1 MRRTFLLLIAIL
13 LVGTTSVKAQKY
25 GHLNG
30 QEIMMQIP
38 GIDSLQIKLDA
49 FQKELQATGDAMLQE
64 FQTKKDLFDK
74 QAGTMSASV
83 RKVKENELLS
93 LQNNIL
99 EFQESAQ
106 QDLENKQ
113 LELQQPFL
121 DKLTK
126 AIADVA
132 KENGYTYIFDERM
145 LLYAEGGDNVSA
157 LVKKK
162 LGIK

>member
-1 MRRTFLLLIAIL
+1 MKRTFLLLIAIL

-49 FQKELQATGDAMLQE
+49 FQKELQATGEAMLQE
-64 FQTKKDLFDK
+64 FQAKKDLFDK

-83 RKVKENELLS
+83 RKVKENELLR
-93 LQNNIL
+93 LQNKIL

-145 LLYAEGGDNVSA
+145 LLYSEGGDNVSV

>member
-1 MRRTFLLLIAIL
+1 MKRTFLLLIAIL

-49 FQKELQATGDAMLQE
+49 FQKELQATGEAMLQE
-64 FQTKKDLFDK
+64 FQAKKDLFDK
-74 QAGTMSASV
+74 QADTMSASV

-145 LLYAEGGDNVSA
+145 LLYSEGGDNVSV

>member
-1 MRRTFLLLIAIL
+1 MKRTFLLLIAIL

-49 FQKELQATGDAMLQE
+49 FQKELQATGEAMLQE
-64 FQTKKDLFDK
+64 FQAKKDLFDK

-113 LELQQPFL
+113 LELQQPCL

-145 LLYAEGGDNVSA
+145 LLYSEGGDNVSV

>member
-25 GHLNG
+25 GHVNG

-49 FQKELQATGDAMLQE
+49 FQKELQATGEAMLQE

-93 LQNNIL
+93 LQNNML

-145 LLYAEGGDNVSA
+145 LLYSEGGDNVSV

>member
-1 MRRTFLLLIAIL
+1 MKRTFLLLIAIL

-49 FQKELQATGDAMLQE
+49 FQKELQATGEAMLQE
-64 FQTKKDLFDK
+64 FQAKKDLFDK

-145 LLYAEGGDNVSA
+145 LLYSEGGDNVSV

>member
-25 GHLNG
+25 GHVNG

-49 FQKELQATGDAMLQE
+49 SQKELQATGEAMLQE

-145 LLYAEGGDNVSA
+145 LLYSEGGDNVSV

>member
-1 MRRTFLLLIAIL
+1 
-13 LVGTTSVKAQKY
+13 
-25 GHLNG
+25 
-30 QEIMMQIP
+30 MQIP

>member
-1 MRRTFLLLIAIL
+1 MKRTFLLLIAIL

-49 FQKELQATGDAMLQE
+49 FQKELQATGEAMLQE
-64 FQTKKDLFDK
+64 FQAKKDLFDK

-132 KENGYTYIFDERM
+132 QENGYTYIFDERM
-145 LLYAEGGDNVSA
+145 LLYSEGGDNVSV

>member
-1 MRRTFLLLIAIL
+1 MIAIL

-49 FQKELQATGDAMLQE
+49 FQKELQATGEAMLQE
-64 FQTKKDLFDK
+64 FQAKKDLFDK

-145 LLYAEGGDNVSA
+145 LLYSEGGDNVSV

>member
-13 LVGTTSVKAQKY
+13 LAGTTSVKAQKY
-25 GHLNG
+25 GHVNG

-49 FQKELQATGDAMLQE
+49 FQKELQATGEAMLQE

-145 LLYAEGGDNVSA
+145 LLYSEGGDNVSV

>member
-38 GIDSLQIKLDA
+38 GLDSLQIKLDA

>member
-25 GHLNG
+25 GHVNG

-49 FQKELQATGDAMLQE
+49 FQKELQSTGEAMLQE

>member
-25 GHLNG
+25 GHVNG

-49 FQKELQATGDAMLQE
+49 FQKELQATGEAMLQE

-121 DKLTK
+121 DKLIK

-145 LLYAEGGDNVSA
+145 LLYSEGGANVSV